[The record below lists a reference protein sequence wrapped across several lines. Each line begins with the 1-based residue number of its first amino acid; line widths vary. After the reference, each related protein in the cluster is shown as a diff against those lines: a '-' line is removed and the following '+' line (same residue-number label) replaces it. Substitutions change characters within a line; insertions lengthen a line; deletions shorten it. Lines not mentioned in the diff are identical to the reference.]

1 MNTLRLALVEDDQVI
16 RSITGSYLGR
26 QPEFSSVLVA
36 ASAEELLAQLREGL
50 GPHVILLDIGLPGM
64 SGLEAIRPILQLAP
78 EANIIM
84 QTVLDDA
91 DIIYQALCQGAMG
104 YLLKGTPLPELKAA
118 VLEVMQGGT
127 PFSRHVSRKVL
138 AHFKPTP
145 QPADARLSPR
155 EQQVLQGLVEGLVT
169 KEIAVRLEVG
179 VETVRSYIK
188 NIYTKL
194 QVNSRAAL
202 LSRTLRDHP

>member
-1 MNTLRLALVEDDQVI
+1 MNTLRLGLVEDDQVI
-16 RSITGSYLGR
+16 RSITASYLGR

-36 ASAEELLAQLREGL
+36 ESAESLLTQLREGAA
-50 GPHVILLDIGLPGM
+50 PHVILLDITLPGM
-64 SGLEAIRPILQLAP
+64 SGVEAIRPILQRAP
-78 EANIIM
+78 EAHIIM

-91 DIIYQALCQGAMG
+91 DIIYQALCRGAMG

-127 PFSRHVSRKVL
+127 PFSRNVSRKVL

-145 QPADARLSPR
+145 VRDDALLSPR
-155 EQQVLQGLVEGLVT
+155 EQQVLEGLVDGLT
-169 KEIAVRLEVG
+169 AKEIAIRLDVG
-179 VETVRSYIK
+179 LETVRSYIK

-202 LSRTLRDHP
+202 LSRTMRDQ

>member
-1 MNTLRLALVEDDQVI
+1 MNTLRLGLVEDDQVI

-36 ASAEELLAQLREGL
+36 DSAEALLAQLRDGAA
-50 GPHVILLDIGLPGM
+50 PHVILLDINLPGM
-64 SGLEAIRPILQLAP
+64 SGVEAIRPILQRAP
-78 EANIIM
+78 DAHIIM

-91 DIIYQALCQGAMG
+91 DVIYQALCRGAMG
-104 YLLKGTPLPELKAA
+104 YLLKGTPLTELKAA

-127 PFSRHVSRKVL
+127 PFSRNVSRKVL

-145 QPADARLSPR
+145 VRDDSLLSPR
-155 EQQVLQGLVEGLVT
+155 ERQVLEGLVDGLTT
-169 KEIAVRLEVG
+169 KEIAIRLDVG

-188 NIYTKL
+188 NVYTKL

-202 LSRTLRDHP
+202 LSRAMRDQ